1 MTNASP
7 SVPAPAVPTDEAF
20 AAFELALQRGGARAA
35 LIYLAG
41 LTSYRF
47 IGLFRFSG
55 GMANAAIHFDRENPE
70 VTRIDAVP
78 EAATYCCF
86 VRDQK
91 GSFTTVDALQ
101 DPRLAE
107 HVARNAVRAYCGVPV
122 MDAEGVLLG
131 TLCHYDVVPRNAD
144 ELDVALLLQAASA
157 LARGHHVPPY
167 PNAG

>member
-1 MTNASP
+1 MTSSTAPVS
-7 SVPAPAVPTDEAF
+7 APALPTDEAF
-20 AAFELALQRGGARAA
+20 TAFERTLKRSGARAA
-35 LIYLAG
+35 LAYLVG

-55 GMANAAIHFDRENPE
+55 GMANAAIHVDRENPE

-78 EAATYCCF
+78 ETATYCCF
-86 VRDQK
+86 VRDHK
-91 GSFTTVDALQ
+91 GSFTTVDALH

-107 HVARNAVRAYCGVPV
+107 HVARSAVRAYCGVPV

-144 ELDVALLLQAASA
+144 ELDMPLLLQAASA